1 MARKKKPFVDK
12 KKSLRFTLVH
22 RSQQDPLIADESA
35 PQMVLAPIQ
44 KEKIKVEEQN
54 FGVFF
59 DDDYNYL
66 QHMKEISKEEETGA
80 EMERFVIRADVDE
93 PKSEPV
99 LKIEDL
105 RLPSQIF
112 ATEGEEEEV
121 GMLNKAAPRG
131 LDLSLDP
138 DIVAAMD
145 EDFDFDDPDNQ
156 IEDDFVQQLMGEG
169 FQGDEEDGDW
179 ETESGD
185 EGDDW
190 RSGASSDFGGGRSE
204 DEFDDQLPELQPF
217 EEEETKTKFTNY
229 SMSSSVIRRNEQLS
243 TLDDKFEKFM
253 DQYGEMDEGA
263 LDGEDLEG
271 FEDDTGERM
280 EQLLEESEQERKTR
294 RQQILKEKEMMKKL
308 SVVLEDKEVDEFLDV
323 EIENRDGDGWDAESI
338 ISTYSNKYN
347 HPKLISERKP
357 RDIIELS
364 SKTGIPKNTLGRGLT
379 AAALK
384 QLDRMNHHSDED
396 DSDDDLQTVASRVSQ
411 LSIRNKHETIEE
423 KRVRKQAVKEFRR
436 ERRIE
441 RKANTQAFK
450 EERKRQEKILINNKN
465 NLQGNRIL

>member
-1 MARKKKPFVDK
+1 MPRKKKPFIDK
-12 KKSLRFTLVH
+12 NKSIKFTLVH

-35 PQMVLAPIQ
+35 PQMVLAPVQ

-54 FGVFF
+54 YGVFF

-66 QHMKEISKEEETGA
+66 QHMKEVSKEEEAGT
-80 EMERFVIRADVDE
+80 EMERFIIRADI
-93 PKSEPV
+93 PKPKADPI
-99 LKIEDL
+99 LKVEDL
-105 RLPSQIF
+105 RLPSEMF
-112 ATEGEEEEV
+112 ATEGEHEEV

-145 EDFDFDDPDNQ
+145 EDFDFDDPNNQ
-156 IEDDFVQQLMGEG
+156 IEDDFVQQLMGDG
-169 FQGDEEDGDW
+169 RQDGDEEDGDW

-185 EGDDW
+185 EGDGW

-204 DEFDDQLPELQPF
+204 DEFDDEIPELQPF

-229 SMSSSVIRRNEQLS
+229 SMSSSVIRRSENLC

-253 DQYGEMDEGA
+253 DQYGELDEGA

-271 FEDDTGERM
+271 FEDDSGIRM
-280 EQLLEESEQERKTR
+280 DQLLEESAEERKTR
-294 RQQILKEKEMMKKL
+294 RQQILKEKEMIRKL
-308 SVVLEDKEVDEFLDV
+308 TVVLEDKEVDEFCEV
-323 EIENRDGDGWDAESI
+323 EIENKYGDGWDAESI

-379 AAALK
+379 SAALK
-384 QLDRMNHHSDED
+384 QLDRMNHHSDD
-396 DSDDDLQTVASRVSQ
+396 DELDDEIQTVASRASQ

-423 KRVRKQAVKEFRR
+423 KRARKQAVKEFRR

-441 RKANTQAFK
+441 RKANSQAFK
-450 EERKRQEKILINNKN
+450 DERKRQEKNRKKSKQSG
-465 NLQGNRIL
+465 LQR